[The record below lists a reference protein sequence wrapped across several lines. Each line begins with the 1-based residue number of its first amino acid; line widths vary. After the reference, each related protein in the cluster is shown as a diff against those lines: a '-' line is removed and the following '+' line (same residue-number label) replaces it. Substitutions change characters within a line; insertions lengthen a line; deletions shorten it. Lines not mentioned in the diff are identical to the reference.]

1 MLRPAGLAVGLAVV
15 LGACTLSSG
24 PGDDPPSSPTQSEP
38 TSPVPTAGTDEG
50 GTLRFALGRN
60 PASIDPRFVADAEG
74 QVVVDAVFDSL
85 VALDEDLRSVVP
97 AAAEDWEVSDDQRT
111 WTFHLRPDA
120 TYHDGTPVRAGDFV
134 RSFRRIVDR
143 GQDQDSLLFHLLSS
157 VQGHAQ
163 ALNGDGPLR
172 GVRAVDA
179 ETLRIRLSR
188 PDAEFLLTL
197 AHPALAP
204 VPPEADDD
212 PDAWQQR
219 PIGNGP
225 FALTEPWRENQF
237 IRVARFEDHWEPPRL
252 REVVFPIFADDASR
266 QQQYEDFQNGRI
278 DVAAVPPEELDEAVE
293 EYGRARGGS
302 LGPGVVDA
310 ATSTVYFYGFNTE
323 LPPYDD
329 PELRR
334 ALSMLADRE
343 GIVEDVL
350 LGTRVPAR
358 GLVPPGLPAART
370 RPCDLCR
377 HDPEAAIRTLAGED
391 PTPTASP
398 TEAPTP
404 SVEGPLEIV
413 HVPGD
418 TNEGIA
424 NRYARDIGRA
434 LDVEVT
440 TRAVPLRQLV
450 QQVREGEVG
459 FFQLGW
465 QMDHPG
471 AGSLLTPLFHSDNV
485 GTDNLT
491 RFSSEQVDELLDRA
505 RRTEDPR
512 ERAELYGQ
520 AETRVLAAA
529 PVVPMFAYRHLR
541 VIADGVEDLR
551 INPLGGVSL
560 EDAWKVT
567 EA

>member
-1 MLRPAGLAVGLAVV
+1 MRRPAGLAVGLAVL
-15 LGACTLSSG
+15 LGACTLSPG
-24 PGDDPPSSPTQSEP
+24 PGDDPPTSPTQSGP

-60 PASIDPRFVADAEG
+60 PASIDPRFLSDEEG

-85 VALDEDLRSVVP
+85 VALDDDLRSVVP
-97 AAAEDWEVSDDQRT
+97 AAAQDWEVSDDQRT

-120 TYHDGTPVRAGDFV
+120 TYHDGTPVHAGDFV

-143 GQDQDSLLFHLLSS
+143 SQDRDSLLFHLLAS

-163 ALNGDGPLR
+163 ALAGDAPLR

-204 VPPEADDD
+204 VPADADED

-225 FALTEPWRENQF
+225 FALAEPWRENQF
-237 IRVARFEDHWEPPRL
+237 IRVARFEEHWEPPRL
-252 REVVFPIFADDASR
+252 REVVFPIFADDAAR
-266 QQQYEDFQNGRI
+266 EQQYEDFQNGRI
-278 DVAAVPPEELDEAVE
+278 DVAAVPPEELDAAVE
-293 EYGRARGGS
+293 EHGRARGGS

-310 ATSTVYFYGFNTE
+310 ASSTVYFYGFNTE
-323 LPPYDD
+323 LAPYDD
-329 PELRR
+329 PDLRR
-334 ALSMLADRE
+334 ALSLLADRE
-343 GIVEDVL
+343 GIVDDVL
-350 LGTRVPAR
+350 LDARVPAR
-358 GLVPPGLPAART
+358 GLVPPGLPGART
-370 RPCDLCR
+370 RPCDVCR
-377 HDPEAAIRTLAGED
+377 HDPEAALRTLAGQD
-391 PTPTASP
+391 PTATETPTGSATP
-398 TEAPTP
+398 T
-404 SVEGPLEIV
+404 VEGPLEIV
-413 HVPGD
+413 HAPGD
-418 TNEGIA
+418 TNEAIA
-424 NRYARDIGRA
+424 DRYARDIGRA

-440 TRAVPLRQLV
+440 TRALPLRQLV

-491 RFSSEQVDELLDRA
+491 RFTSERVDELLDRA
-505 RRTEDPR
+505 RRTEDDR
-512 ERAELYGQ
+512 ERTDLYAQ

-541 VIADGVEDLR
+541 VIAQGVEDLR

-560 EDAWKVT
+560 EDAWKVA